1 MDTVKLIF
9 KRQSR
14 LYSFILLI
22 ISIAFGITS
31 SVFAAE
37 EKTNSNNSAQAQMAQ
52 QFGATNLGTNSLG
65 IKNPGTDLWRDVR
78 NLGSKGSNGKSNTNS
93 SSTSQVKGYETGA
106 FINSQGQEWR
116 NFRMTKLVPYSLYI
130 LGVVLLGIT
139 LFRLIRGE
147 IKLKAGRSGKKIKR
161 FTSFQRTVHW
171 VVAIL
176 FVILGFT
183 GVLLTFGRT
192 LLIPLIGSQAF
203 GPIAGV
209 GKFLHDYLGP
219 VFAIALVVMIFT
231 FFKGNF
237 FKSIDLKWFLKGGG
251 LIGKHVSAGRYNA
264 GEKAWYWFAMIVG
277 VVVVISGLILDF
289 PYFVHTR
296 TNLELSHI
304 FMQ

>member
-1 MDTVKLIF
+1 M
-9 KRQSR
+9 
-14 LYSFILLI
+14 
-22 ISIAFGITS
+22 
-31 SVFAAE
+31 
-37 EKTNSNNSAQAQMAQ
+37 
-52 QFGATNLGTNSLG
+52 
-65 IKNPGTDLWRDVR
+65 
-78 NLGSKGSNGKSNTNS
+78 
-93 SSTSQVKGYETGA
+93 
-106 FINSQGQEWR
+106 
-116 NFRMTKLVPYSLYI
+116 
-130 LGVVLLGIT
+130 
-139 LFRLIRGE
+139 
-147 IKLKAGRSGKKIKR
+147 
-161 FTSFQRTVHW
+161 
-171 VVAIL
+171 
-176 FVILGFT
+176 ILGFT

-296 TNLELSHI
+296 TNLELSHMI
-304 FMQ
+304 HAISGIVILAASFGHIYMGTLAEEGATDAMMTGYCDENWAKEHHDLWVEELGNPDFETATLDEETSDKTILTPVNMRKAS